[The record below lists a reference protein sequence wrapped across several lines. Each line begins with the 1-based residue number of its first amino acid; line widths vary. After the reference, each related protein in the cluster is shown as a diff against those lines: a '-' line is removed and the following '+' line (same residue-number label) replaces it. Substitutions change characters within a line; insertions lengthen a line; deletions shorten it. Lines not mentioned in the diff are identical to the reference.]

1 MAITIDY
8 SLRPATV
15 SSDRRS
21 FDIRRLDEK
30 GLRKLG
36 KGRLYVIDNKRRRF
50 FVIDSQ
56 VLDYANQLVGVVSEF
71 ERGNRETFAVSPDF
85 FSNNLSFK
93 YDPQAKQVE
102 VYEVNGGSFRLLF
115 PYKPFKDSLR
125 QFYRGLLDD
134 YLSYY
139 PELVENHAFQ
149 QLRT

>member
-1 MAITIDY
+1 MAITFDY

>member
-1 MAITIDY
+1 MTITIDY

-15 SSDRRS
+15 GSDRRS
-21 FDIRRLDEK
+21 FDIRSLDEK

-36 KGRLYVIDNKRRRF
+36 KGRLYVIDNKRRSF

-93 YDPQAKQVE
+93 YDPQTKQVE

-125 QFYRGLLDD
+125 QFYIGLLDD

-139 PELVENHAFQ
+139 PELEDNHAFQ
-149 QLRT
+149 QMRR

>member
-125 QFYRGLLDD
+125 QFYSGLLDD